1 MKLIALVEV
10 WLQLMRFDDHIH
22 IEVQPFEWL
31 LGSVALRDVERY
43 HLNAG
48 DDIRFTTSHNDTPY
62 HQIAADYP
70 AYFVLEDAHGNSVSQ
85 GRSSQTL
92 Q

>member
-10 WLQLMRFDDHIH
+10 WLQLTRFDDHIH

-31 LGSVALRDVERY
+31 LGGVVLRNAERY

-48 DDIRFTTSHNDTPY
+48 DDIRLTASRNDSPY
-62 HQIAADYP
+62 YRVAADYP
-70 AYFVLEDAHGNSVSQ
+70 AYFVLEDGSERVM
-85 GRSSQTL
+85 
-92 Q
+92 